1 MSLKCFGT
9 ILGFAYENLFLMK
22 KMICLQLGLLLLLA
36 GVSTTCSRDIVQE
49 PPKRDKIVFNSTP
62 ELYELTSEWLMVFLT
77 LNPEVEIKL
86 VQATESD
93 ILDNLDGQAKLS
105 FLTSDHES
113 EIYDRSLWKV
123 TVGRDV
129 IVPVI
134 NARNPYLQEINKQGI
149 SPAGL
154 ARILNNPEH
163 TSWSTL
169 IENGPDLPVNLY
181 TSNEAALHSGIARFL
196 ETEQLS
202 FSEQHT
208 REPEALLASVQS
220 DTYAI
225 GIGYLTDMIDPKN
238 NQLHKNLQL
247 LPMDKNGNGHLDYKE
262 DIYANLET
270 FSRGVW
276 IGKYP
281 KKLVNNVYAVASS
294 PPNSESELAFLSWV
308 IERGHVRLDNHGYG
322 DLPEFE
328 RLAQLK
334 IIDGLRDGQ
343 PGPGTYPLPKDP
355 GFFTSPLPYLSA
367 FLLLLTLLLY
377 YNTRMRYRRKEG
389 MLVQESKLPGF
400 AFREDRVKVSPGLYY
415 DKSHTWA
422 FMERDGTV
430 KVGIDDFLQRVTGP
444 LTRVKMK
451 SPGERVKKGRNAV
464 SIIQDG
470 KQLDICAPV
479 SGTIK
484 ERNTKL
490 TKDSSLLNSSP
501 YADGWI
507 YKIEPAYWIEEIQF
521 LIMGNPYKQWLK
533 NEFQRL
539 KEFFADTL
547 RTKNAGFV
555 HVLQDGGELKEQ
567 VLKDLG
573 PEIWEDFQTNFMDV
587 S

>member
-1 MSLKCFGT
+1 
-9 ILGFAYENLFLMK
+9 MK
-22 KMICLQLGLLLLLA
+22 KKICLQLGVLLLL
-36 GVSTTCSRDIVQE
+36 VVVCTNCSRDIVEEAPQ
-49 PPKRDKIVFNSTP
+49 KDKIVFNSSP
-62 ELYELTSEWLMVFLT
+62 ELYELSSEWLMVYST

-93 ILDNLDGQAKLS
+93 ILENIYGQAQLS
-105 FLTSDHES
+105 FLTSDFDS
-113 EIYDRSLWKV
+113 EIYDRSFWKV
-123 TVGRDV
+123 IVGRD
-129 IVPVI
+129 IILPVI
-134 NARNPYLQEINKQGI
+134 NTRNPYLQEIKNQGI

-169 IENGPDLPVNLY
+169 IENGPDLPLNLY
-181 TSNEAALHSGIARFL
+181 TSKNPGLQSGIARFL
-196 ETEQLS
+196 ETEQVAIR
-202 FSEQHT
+202 EQHK
-208 REPEALLASVQS
+208 REPKALVASVQS
-220 DTYAI
+220 EKYAL
-225 GIGYLTDMIDPKN
+225 GICYLTDIIDPDNK
-238 NQLHKNLQL
+238 QLFKHLQI
-247 LPMDKNGNGHLDYKE
+247 LPIDKNGNGHIDYKE
-262 DIYANLET
+262 DIYANMET

-281 KKLVNNVYAVASS
+281 KKLVNNVYAVAST
-294 PPNSESELAFLSWV
+294 PPNRESELAFLSWV

-334 IIDGLRDGQ
+334 IIDGLRDGR
-343 PGPGTYPLPKDP
+343 PGSETYTLPKDP
-355 GFFTSPLPYLSA
+355 GFFTRPLPYILA
-367 FLLLLTLLLY
+367 FLLLLTLWLY
-377 YNTRMRYRRKEG
+377 YSIRIQYRRKEG
-389 MLVQESKLPGF
+389 MLAQESNMPGF

-422 FMERDGTV
+422 FMEKDGTV

-451 SPGERVKKGRNAV
+451 SPGERVKKGRYAV

-484 ERNTKL
+484 EGNSQL
-490 TKDSSLLNSSP
+490 TSDSSLLNSSP
-501 YADGWI
+501 YVDGWI
-507 YKIEPAYWIEEIQF
+507 YKIEPSYWIEEIQF
-521 LIMGNPYKQWLK
+521 LIMGTPYKQWLK
-533 NEFQRL
+533 KEFQRL
-539 KEFFADTL
+539 KEFFSDTL
-547 RTKNAGFV
+547 RTENTGFV
-555 HVLQDGGELKEQ
+555 HVLQDGGELKEH
-567 VLKDLG
+567 VLKNFG